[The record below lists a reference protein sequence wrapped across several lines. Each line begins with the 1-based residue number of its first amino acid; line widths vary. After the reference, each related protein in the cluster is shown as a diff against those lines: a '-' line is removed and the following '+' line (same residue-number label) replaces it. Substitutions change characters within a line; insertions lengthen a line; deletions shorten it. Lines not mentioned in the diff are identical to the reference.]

1 MVIKEIL
8 GLSDP
13 GEVLIILQYLL
24 DKPRSW
30 ILLNQDHELEG
41 NILNRL
47 FEILEKRKDS
57 YPLQYLLGR
66 WAFYDFEVYVEEGVL
81 IPRPE
86 TELLVEEAL
95 KVLNRD
101 SRVLEIG
108 PGTGIIS
115 IALAKHRGCKVRA
128 VDISSKA
135 VDLAK
140 KNASFNRVDI
150 ELVQGD
156 VYEPISG
163 KFDLIISN
171 PPYIREDEEAFLK
184 KELSYEP
191 KEALYAGAD
200 GMDIIKKIVVGARP
214 YLRPGGSLMLEIG
227 YDQGQSVKSLFK
239 DQGFQD
245 IIIRKDYNNQ
255 DRIVKGHI

>member
-8 GLSDP
+8 RLSDP

-24 DKPRSW
+24 GKSRSE
-30 ILLNQDHELEG
+30 ILLDQDFELEDKT
-41 NILNRL
+41 LARV
-47 FEILEKRKDS
+47 FEILEKRKDN

-66 WAFYDFEVYVEEGVL
+66 WSFYDFEVYVEEGVL

-86 TELLVEEAL
+86 TELLVGEAL
-95 KVLNRD
+95 KLIKKD

-108 PGTGIIS
+108 PGTGVIS
-115 IALAKHRGCKVRA
+115 IALAKHKGCEVTA
-128 VDISSKA
+128 VDISRKA
-135 VDLAK
+135 VELSK
-140 KNASFNRVDI
+140 KNASYNGVDI
-150 ELVQGD
+150 ELVHGD
-156 VYEPISG
+156 VYEPIQG

-171 PPYIREDEEAFLK
+171 PPYIREVEEGFLD
-184 KELSYEP
+184 KELAYEP
-191 KEALYAGAD
+191 KEALYAGID
-200 GMDIIKKIVVGARP
+200 GMDIIRKIVTGARS
-214 YLRPGGSLMLEIG
+214 YLRPGASLMIEIG

-245 IIIRKDYNNQ
+245 IMIRKDYNNH